1 MNNAERRG
9 VHCGESVD
17 RWAMGQVETY
27 LLCFAVVD
35 FVVAAVCCDE
45 LGARD

>member
-1 MNNAERRG
+1 VCIAESPWTG
-9 VHCGESVD
+9 G
-17 RWAMGQVETY
+17 RWTRGQVETY
-27 LLCFAVVD
+27 LLCFGVVD